1 MPPTGARERI
11 VLLRRRIAAI
21 EARDGPLRCPARAR
35 GEADA
40 LDHAAFERNRSNAEN
55 VIDSKKIE
63 RASSEKPVPTFFA
76 SRALERIPQKLT
88 DFCDQNSLQHIES
101 GAISYRSNDFVRGTS
116 APASSAQEFFEALP
130 GAFTQGGLSEIVP
143 ARPRDAAA
151 AAGFASVLALCA
163 IAARGACAVWIAEDM
178 AAQEIGLPYAKGLEA
193 LGLDPARLVVARTR
207 NAQETLWT
215 MEEALKRR
223 VGAVVA
229 ESWIAPGAY
238 GLAASRR
245 LSLAAQRGGG
255 LGLFLLLRAANQG
268 ERLASAARL
277 RFEVAAPSPP
287 RAAPGCGPPLPGPL
301 GWRLRLLKAR
311 LGAAC
316 PSGLDTPE
324 WREILFDPD
333 RGALRHAFPQRLP
346 AEACDRP
353 DLAAARRDFA

>member
-1 MPPTGARERI
+1 M
-11 VLLRRRIAAI
+11 
-21 EARDGPLRCPARAR
+21 
-35 GEADA
+35 
-40 LDHAAFERNRSNAEN
+40 
-55 VIDSKKIE
+55 
-63 RASSEKPVPTFFA
+63 
-76 SRALERIPQKLT
+76 
-88 DFCDQNSLQHIES
+88 
-101 GAISYRSNDFVRGTS
+101 
-116 APASSAQEFFEALP
+116 
-130 GAFTQGGLSEIVP
+130 SEIVP

-151 AAGFASVLALCA
+151 AAGFASILALLA
-163 IAARGACAVWIAEDM
+163 VAPRGAYAVWIAEDM

-193 LGLDPARLVVARTR
+193 LGLDPARLIVARTR
-207 NAQETLWT
+207 DARETLWT
-215 MEEALKRR
+215 MEEALKSG

-255 LGLFLLLRAANQG
+255 VGLLLLLRAANQG
-268 ERLASAARL
+268 SRLASAARL

-311 LGAAC
+311 LRSGA
-316 PSGLDTPE
+316 LDAPE

-333 RGALRHAFPQRLP
+333 RGAFRHAFPQRLP

-353 DLAAARRDFA
+353 DLATARRALA

>member
-1 MPPTGARERI
+1 MPPNGARERI

-21 EARDGPLRCPARAR
+21 EAREGSPPCPAAAWR
-35 GEADA
+35 EAAA
-40 LDHAAFERNRSNAEN
+40 LDPAAFERHRSNAEN
-55 VIDSKKIE
+55 AIDS
-63 RASSEKPVPTFFA
+63 
-76 SRALERIPQKLT
+76 
-88 DFCDQNSLQHIES
+88 
-101 GAISYRSNDFVRGTS
+101 G
-116 APASSAQEFFEALP
+116 ASSAQEFFEALP
-130 GAFTQGGLSEIVP
+130 GAFVQGGLSEIVP
-143 ARPRDAAA
+143 ARPRAAA

-163 IAARGACAVWIAEDM
+163 IAPRGASAVWIAEDM

-193 LGLDPARLVVARTR
+193 LGYDPARLIVARTHDPR
-207 NAQETLWT
+207 ETLWA

-223 VGAVVA
+223 IGAVVA

-255 LGLFLLLRAANQG
+255 LGLLLLLRAANRG
-268 ERLASAARL
+268 GRLASAAQL

-316 PSGLDTPE
+316 PGGLDAPE
-324 WREILFDPD
+324 WRELLFDPD
-333 RGALRHAFPQRLP
+333 RGAFRHAFPQRLP

-353 DLAAARRDFA
+353 DLAKARRAFA

>member
-1 MPPTGARERI
+1 MPPPGARARI

-21 EARDGPLRCPARAR
+21 EARDGPLPRPARAW
-35 GEADA
+35 GEAEATPDRA
-40 LDHAAFERNRSNAEN
+40 TFEQNGSNAEN

-63 RASSEKPVPTFFA
+63 RASNEKPVPAFFA
-76 SRALERIPQKLT
+76 SRAL
-88 DFCDQNSLQHIES
+88 
-101 GAISYRSNDFVRGTS
+101 
-116 APASSAQEFFEALP
+116 ASSAQEFFEALP
-130 GAFTQGGLSEIVP
+130 GAFAHGGLSEIVP
-143 ARPRDAAA
+143 ARPRDAVA
-151 AAGFASVLALCA
+151 AAGFASVLALRA
-163 IAARGACAVWIAEDM
+163 LAARGACAVWIAEDM
-178 AAQEIGLPYAKGLEA
+178 AAQEIGMPYAKGLEA

-223 VGAVVA
+223 LGAVVA

-245 LSLAAQRGGG
+245 LSLAARRGGG
-255 LGLFLLLRAANQG
+255 LGLLLLLRAANQG
-268 ERLASAARL
+268 GRLASAARL

-287 RAAPGCGPPLPGPL
+287 CAAPGCGAPLPGPL

-333 RGALRHAFPQRLP
+333 RGAFRHAFPQRLP

-353 DLAAARRDFA
+353 DLAVARRAFA

>member
-1 MPPTGARERI
+1 MPPPGVRERI

-21 EARDGPLRCPARAR
+21 EARDGPLRRAS
-35 GEADA
+35 GEANA
-40 LDHAAFERNRSNAEN
+40 LNHAAFEQNRSNAEN
-55 VIDSKKIE
+55 VIDSRELE
-63 RASSEKPVPTFFA
+63 RASSEKPVPTFA
-76 SRALERIPQKLT
+76 SRAL
-88 DFCDQNSLQHIES
+88 
-101 GAISYRSNDFVRGTS
+101 
-116 APASSAQEFFEALP
+116 ASSAQEFFEALP
-130 GAFTQGGLSEIVP
+130 GAFAQGGLSEIVP

-163 IAARGACAVWIAEDM
+163 VVPRGASAVWIAEDM

-207 NAQETLWT
+207 DSRETLWT

-255 LGLFLLLRAANQG
+255 LGLLLLLRAANQG
-268 ERLASAARL
+268 GRLASAARL
-277 RFEVAAPSPP
+277 RFEIAAPSPP
-287 RAAPGCGPPLPGPL
+287 RATPGCGPPLPGPL

-311 LGAAC
+311 LDAAC
-316 PSGLDTPE
+316 PGGLDAPE

-346 AEACDRP
+346 AETCDRP
-353 DLAAARRDFA
+353 DLAAARRALA